1 MNEWI
6 RHHQHHWWFSLDW
19 KLTHLTGSRR
29 WNMETARVYQLIS
42 RPKIIRLVNL
52 SVIPL
57 SNRSV
62 FSILSNQAQNN
73 PTLKLKSSFIT
84 TRRVKKKM
92 SQGWISCQVQMSS
105 SYWRKSYLRFL
116 LDCPTAQE
124 KQQPRRRFPYRSLII
139 KSRLQLKMA
148 IAFRYKISNLNDTP
162 SWCAAPTFCITC
174 SSQKW
179 RGREPIQLKSKPHD
193 KCDGVPKWY

>member
-1 MNEWI
+1 MPQSKDIQGQVATLNYPNFNRITPWIDANKPLSPIREWTVMEWMNEWI

-84 TRRVKKKM
+84 TRRVKKKNVPRVNILP
-92 SQGWISCQVQMSS
+92 SADVFILLEEKLSVLLAGLSHSPRETATKKTFPLS
-105 SYWRKSYLRFL
+105 KSY
-116 LDCPTAQE
+116 
-124 KQQPRRRFPYRSLII
+124 
-139 KSRLQLKMA
+139 
-148 IAFRYKISNLNDTP
+148 N
-162 SWCAAPTFCITC
+162 
-174 SSQKW
+174 
-179 RGREPIQLKSKPHD
+179 
-193 KCDGVPKWY
+193 